1 MSDSGKRKLS
11 AKEILSDIRS
21 GMDGIGLKQK
31 YGLSDKALET
41 ALTKLSAAGALKE
54 RDVSRLNPAPNPATH
69 ASREPQDTSQWRC
82 PACNAPQPQEMSE
95 CPACG
100 VIVAK
105 FAAHQGQ
112 GHAGARAYPVSTHHD
127 VNESSGG
134 GGWTY
139 VVWSI
144 VALATIGGAVIA
156 WSIHRS
162 GEKAEFAE
170 LERLRSQSSREV
182 ASRSEEMASQE
193 ESTSIAYPQSVME
206 SFKNLSGESASAGS
220 ASQTPSAQSRPSVA
234 AIPPAASTKYATGVL
249 RQFNSGNFKTEV
261 VEASKTYPV
270 LFQFYSDT

>member
-21 GMDGIGLKQK
+21 GMDGSGLKHK
-31 YGLSDKALET
+31 YDLSDKALELV
-41 ALTKLSAAGALKE
+41 LTKLSAAGALTE
-54 RDVSRLNPAPNPATH
+54 RDVDRLNPAPEVPAE
-69 ASREPQDTSQWRC
+69 ASRGLHRTQQWRC
-82 PACNAPQPQEMSE
+82 PACNVLQPQEMSE

-100 VIVAK
+100 VVVSK

-112 GHAGARAYPVSTHHD
+112 GHPGARAIPVSTYHD

-144 VALATIGGAVIA
+144 VVLAVIGGAVIA

-162 GEKAEFAE
+162 GEKAELAE
-170 LERLRSQSSREV
+170 LERLRPPSPQAV
-182 ASRSEEMASQE
+182 ASRPEEMASQE

-206 SFKNLSGESASAGS
+206 SFKNLSGDSTSPGGDS
-220 ASQTPSAQSRPSVA
+220 KMSPAQSKPTVA
-234 AIPPAASTKYATGVL
+234 AMPPAASTKYVTGVL
-249 RQFNSGNFKTEV
+249 RQFNSSNFKTEV